1 MIARDLE
8 EWKSVRRGRPSERT
22 IDGVTITHERLTR
35 DLMSKGS
42 VTITEPRDALALVLQ
57 FDDADSLAD
66 VVDALVL
73 SKFVEGRQPWARIKR
88 LDRVRDD
95 ALLLPPGVAPTRVAV
110 GDGREARLAEGDGW
124 TVLAVRYRSGGG
136 VVSVTAVS
144 DELAQ
149 SIMDLAIEGAV
160 EPPEPDDER
169 VEIGFWHM
177 SSHGPRR
184 RAMPIAAAT
193 WAEIRG
199 NYASRAA
206 TAFDQLVGLDAEHLS
221 GRMLLVHGPPGTGKT
236 TALRAL
242 AREWRTWCQVDFVID
257 PERLFTDPG
266 YLIEAVL
273 GHSNDDEEWRLLLL
287 EDCDELIRSDAK
299 QSTGQALS
307 RLLNLTDGLLGQG
320 RQVLVAITTNE
331 DIARLHPAVTRPG
344 RCLAQIEVG
353 PLPYAEATA
362 WLGRAD
368 GIDATGATL
377 AQLYALRDGAGP
389 VTTLEPPPV
398 GGFYL

>member
-1 MIARDLE
+1 M
-8 EWKSVRRGRPSERT
+8 
-22 IDGVTITHERLTR
+22 TITHER
-35 DLMSKGS
+35 SKRGLIPAGP
-42 VTITEPRDALALVLQ
+42 VTTTEPRDALSLVLQ
-57 FDDADSLAD
+57 FDDTDSLAD

-73 SKFVEGRQPWARIKR
+73 SKFVDGSQPWARTQR

-95 ALLLPPGVAPTRVAV
+95 AVLLPPGVDPVRVAV
-110 GDGREARLAEGDGW
+110 GDGRDARLAVGDGW
-124 TVLAVRYRSGGG
+124 TVLAVHYRTGGG
-136 VVSVTAVS
+136 VVSVTAAT
-144 DELAQ
+144 DELAR
-149 SIMDLAIEGAV
+149 SIMDLATDGAA

-193 WAEIRG
+193 WAEIRR
-199 NYASRAA
+199 NYASAAA
-206 TAFDQLVGLDAEHLS
+206 TAFDQLTGLDSEHLA

-242 AREWRTWCQVDFVID
+242 AREWRAWCGVDFVID
-257 PERLFTDPG
+257 PERLFADPG

-273 GHSNDDEEWRLLLL
+273 GHASDDETWRMLLL

-299 QSTGQALS
+299 QATGQALS

-320 RQVLVAITTNE
+320 RRVLVAITTNE

-353 PLPYAEATA
+353 PLPYPEATA
-362 WLGRAD
+362 WLGRSD
-368 GIDATGATL
+368 GIDPAGATL
-377 AQLYALRDGAGP
+377 ARLYALRDGAGP
-389 VTTLEPPPV
+389 VSTPEPPPV

>member
-1 MIARDLE
+1 
-8 EWKSVRRGRPSERT
+8 
-22 IDGVTITHERLTR
+22 VTITQERITR
-35 DLMSKGS
+35 ELASKGS
-42 VTITEPRDALALVLQ
+42 VTITEPRDALSLVLQ

-66 VVDALVL
+66 VVDALML
-73 SKFVEGRQPWARIKR
+73 TKFVEGTQPWALIKR
-88 LDRVRDD
+88 LDRVREG
-95 ALLLPPGVAPTRVAV
+95 ALLLPPGVTPSRVAV
-110 GDGREARLAEGDGW
+110 GDGSDTRLAEGDGW
-124 TVLAVRYRSGGG
+124 TVLAVRYHSGGG
-136 VVSVTAVS
+136 VVSVTADS
-144 DELAQ
+144 EELAK
-149 SIMDLAIEGAV
+149 SIMDLAIDGAV

-206 TAFDQLVGLDAEHLS
+206 TAFDQLIGLDAEHLS

-257 PERLFTDPG
+257 PERLFADPG

-273 GHSNDDEEWRLLLL
+273 GHANADEQWRLLLL

-353 PLPYAEATA
+353 PLPYREAVA
-362 WLGRAD
+362 WLGRSD

-377 AQLYALRDGAGP
+377 ARLYALRDGAGP
-389 VTTLEPPPV
+389 VTTPEAPPV